1 MGAPHMSALEALKK
15 ARAVGIRLDIDG
27 EDLML
32 QAPAPPPPNVVEALS
47 IHKTDI
53 VALLRPTKDGWSAED
68 WLTHFGEL
76 AGRFEFDCGLPRPTA
91 EASAYE
97 ACVVEWLNRNPAP
110 SPAGRCAWCGQ
121 LESES
126 ASIVPFGTEPETH
139 AWLHGECWRPW
150 QAVRRAEAVKALG
163 RIGVLSDAAPSE
175 RP

>member
-68 WLTHFGEL
+68 WLTSIAVCPDL
-76 AGRFEFDCGLPRPTA
+76 RPRQA
-91 EASAYE
+91 HMK
-97 ACVVEWLNRNPAP
+97 PA
-110 SPAGRCAWCGQ
+110 
-121 LESES
+121 
-126 ASIVPFGTEPETH
+126 
-139 AWLHGECWRPW
+139 
-150 QAVRRAEAVKALG
+150 
-163 RIGVLSDAAPSE
+163 
-175 RP
+175 